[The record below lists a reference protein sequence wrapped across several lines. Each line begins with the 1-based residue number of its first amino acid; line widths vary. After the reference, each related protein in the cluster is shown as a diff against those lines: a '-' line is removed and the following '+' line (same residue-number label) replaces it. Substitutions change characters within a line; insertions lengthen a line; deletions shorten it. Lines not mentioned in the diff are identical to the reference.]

1 MKNTTRSPIAQ
12 LSRVVLY
19 VSIFLSITASV
30 DSQELYVFSSPASNV
45 PAKSLSFKYGSKWI
59 GGNNMHHSSNA
70 SRHMLESQFG
80 ISKKMMLRAAVSLTD
95 MYSQKKQQFESFS
108 VLAKYRFFS
117 NDDVHRHFRAA
128 VFLNTVFSKNDLRYD
143 ELTVEGDQSVLQGGV
158 ILTQLINRLAVST
171 TLALTEVVDPE
182 RWQKYGGSRRFGYQ
196 GINYNFSSG
205 YLLLPR
211 KYTSYKQPNLNIY
224 FECIGGFGL
233 DKRFSYTDL
242 APAVQVILNSNSKIN
257 LGYRFQLV
265 GQVERMA
272 RSGVYFSYER
282 TFLNAMKH
290 D

>member
-1 MKNTTRSPIAQ
+1 MMKSTIPFPIAQ
-12 LSRVVLY
+12 LIRVVLFIL
-19 VSIFLSITASV
+19 IFLSIISTTF
-30 DSQELYVFSSPASNV
+30 SQELYVFSSPASNV
-45 PAKSLSFKYGSKWI
+45 PAKSLSFKYTSKWV
-59 GGNNMHHSSNA
+59 GGNTIHHSSNA
-70 SRHMLESQFG
+70 SRHMVESQIG
-80 ISKKMMLRAAVSLTD
+80 ISKKIMLRAAVSLSD
-95 MYSQKKQQFESFS
+95 MYSHKKQQFESFS

-182 RWQKYGGSRRFGYQ
+182 RWQKYRGSRRFGYQ

-211 KYTSYKQPNLNIY
+211 KYTGYKQPNLNIY

-233 DKRFSYTDL
+233 DKRFSFTDL
-242 APAVQVILNSNSKIN
+242 APALQIILNSNSQIN

-265 GQVERMA
+265 GEVERMA

-282 TFLNAMKH
+282 TFLNALK
-290 D
+290 